1 MAYKTPEFEKLV
13 LATINEFR
21 VPGLSLAVVQGD
33 DIYSKAYGYSE
44 LPDTRATTDTL
55 FDLASTSKCT
65 TAAAVAVLVDDEQ
78 YPDVQWTTPVSKILP
93 EDFVLPD
100 PDLTEQVTIEDILSH
115 RSGIATHDESYL
127 SARAKH
133 PDNAKSLTRNLR
145 NLESV
150 KPLRTE
156 HIYCNIM
163 FSVAVHL
170 IETVTGMSYT
180 DFIRTNLWK
189 PLGMTNTFHDVP
201 DIQANSD
208 TDRRARPYYWNSES
222 ESYVAL
228 PHYPPAPEGHGAGC
242 VFSSAGD
249 YAKYIRALIKRDP
262 ILSEDSHKAL
272 ATPRSF
278 DLLGDEKWSIPYKSD
293 ELYTL
298 GLSRTTY
305 RGHTVIG
312 HYGSVPGFKAM
323 VCFLPKFAWGLV
335 IFGNSDT
342 AMYVNDIL
350 KFTLLDD
357 VLGVRDEDRVDWS
370 AFFKNFQAMDDAEEA
385 EKPEWTKVEDALP
398 LDVPLDAIVGT
409 YQNVGYKSLVIEM
422 KDGRLV
428 ADCTDRCFPY
438 MLTFAHLSGHTFAV
452 EMHGVWEGKLYSTIR
467 GEIRMEAGK
476 VVAVGV
482 GLESDVKGGLIWFD
496 RVM

>member
-1 MAYKTPEFEKLV
+1 MAYKTPTFETLV
-13 LATINEFR
+13 LETINEFHA
-21 VPGLSLAVVQGD
+21 PGLSLAVVQGD

-44 LPDTRATTDTL
+44 HPDTRATTDTL

-65 TAAAVAVLVDDEQ
+65 TAAAVAVLVDDEK

-93 EDFVLPD
+93 DDFVLPD
-100 PDLTEQVTIEDILSH
+100 PYVTEQVTIEDILSH

-145 NLESV
+145 NLEFV

-180 DFIRTNLWK
+180 YFIRTKLWK
-189 PLGMTNTFHDVP
+189 PLGMTNTFYDVP

-208 TDRRARPYYWNSES
+208 TDRRARPYYWNSKS

-242 VFSSAGD
+242 IFSSAGD

-278 DLLGDEKWSIPYKSD
+278 DLLGDDKWAIPYKSD

-298 GLSRTTY
+298 GLSRTSY

-323 VCFLPKFAWGLV
+323 VCFLPKFDWGLV

-385 EKPEWTKVEDALP
+385 EKPEWTKVKDAQP
-398 LDVPLDAIVGT
+398 LDVSLDAIVGS
-409 YQNVGYKSLVIEM
+409 YHNVGYKSLAVEM
-422 KDGRLV
+422 KDGMLV

-438 MLTFAHLSGHTFAV
+438 MLTFAHLSGNIFAID
-452 EMHGVWEGKLYSTIR
+452 MHGVWDGKLYSTIR
-467 GEIRMEAGK
+467 GEIRIEAGE

-496 RVM
+496 RVI